1 MDNIQSIKYLL
12 SAKKDEQWG
21 ITINT
26 VGTQT
31 IEKDYVSY
39 PPAEKHPEGFFF
51 NVNKGRILDSWQLLY
66 IHSGKDTMYDEK
78 GNVTQ
83 INCGEMILLRPGVWH
98 SYKPD
103 LETGWEEFW
112 IGFKGPV
119 IDERAKLGFLSKTIY
134 RVGVSE
140 DIVSIYNDA
149 IKIAIQEK
157 PSYQQYLAGTVN
169 MLLGL
174 AVYRDTNHD
183 VPTDYVSEK
192 IDTAKHLIR
201 SRFNEN
207 LDLEEIARDT
217 GMSYSWFRKKF
228 RELTGISPAKY
239 ILGLRIQEACR
250 LLSESEFSIKEIAWR
265 LNFDDA
271 SYFSAMFLREVGMSP
286 KEYRSKFNAGDRYTQ
301 PKLENI

>member
-1 MDNIQSIKYLL
+1 MDNVQSIKYLL

-31 IEKDYVSY
+31 IEKNYISY

-51 NVNKGRILDSWQLLY
+51 DVNKGRILDSWQLLY
-66 IHSGKDTMYDEK
+66 IHSGKGTIYDKK
-78 GNVTQ
+78 GNAGQ

-98 SYKPD
+98 SYTPD
-103 LETGWEEFW
+103 KETGWEEYW

-119 IDERAKLGFLSKTIY
+119 IDERVRIGFLSKTVY
-134 RVGVSE
+134 RVGVRE

-157 PSYQQYLAGTVN
+157 PSYQQYLSGIVN
-169 MLLGL
+169 LLLGI
-174 AVYRDTNHD
+174 AVYLDTNHD
-183 VPTDYVSEK
+183 VESDYIAEK
-192 IDTAKHLIR
+192 IDSAKHLIR
-201 SRFNEN
+201 SHFNEDLN
-207 LDLEEIARDT
+207 LEDIAKDT

-228 RELTGISPAKY
+228 KEFTGISPAKY
-239 ILGLRIQEACR
+239 ILSLRIQEACR
-250 LLSESEFSIKEIAWR
+250 LLSESKLSIKEISWR

-271 SYFSAMFLREVGMSP
+271 SYFSAMFTREVGISP
-286 KEYRSKFNAGDRYTQ
+286 KEYRARFNADSRYDH
-301 PKLENI
+301 P